1 MALPFYFFK
10 RRNDMNL
17 LNSSKIF
24 LKRNSSTILTCIGA
38 AGVIATSVMAVKA
51 TPKAMVLLEKTK
63 EEKGKELTNIEKVR
77 VAGPAYIPAAIVGA
91 STIACIFGANALSK
105 KTQASLMSAYALL
118 DSSYKQYKNKV
129 KELYG
134 EDSDCN
140 VRKGMAK
147 DKYEDEKDDIHVNN
161 EQKLFLDFYSLRYF
175 ESTERLV
182 LKAEN
187 RVNELLKLYGRA
199 SLNDFY
205 ESLGMPTAYTGYEL
219 WWNVQKCPSVE
230 FTHDITTMDDG
241 LECCVI
247 SMSVEPECELD

>member
-1 MALPFYFFK
+1 
-10 RRNDMNL
+10 MNL
-17 LNSSKIF
+17 LNSSKLF
-24 LKRNSSTILTCIGA
+24 LRRNSPTILTFLGA
-38 AGVIATSVMAVKA
+38 AGVVATSIAAVKA
-51 TPKAMVLLEKTK
+51 TPKAMALLEKTK
-63 EEKGKELTNIEKVR
+63 EKKGKELTKLEMVK
-77 VAGPAYIPAAIVGA
+77 VAGPAYIPAVAIGA
-91 STIACIFGANALSK
+91 STIACIFGANALNK
-105 KTQASLMSAYALL
+105 KTQASIMSAYALL
-118 DSSYKQYKNKV
+118 DTSYKQYKSKV

-134 EDSDCN
+134 ENSDRN
-140 VRKGMAK
+140 VKKEIAK
-147 DKYEDEKDDIHVNN
+147 DKFKNNDININN
-161 EQKLFLDFYSLRYF
+161 EKILFFDFYSLRYF

-247 SMSVEPECELD
+247 SMSVEPECELY

>member
-1 MALPFYFFK
+1 
-10 RRNDMNL
+10 MNL
-17 LNSSKIF
+17 LNSSKLF
-24 LKRNSSTILTCIGA
+24 LRRNSPTILTFLGA
-38 AGVIATSVMAVKA
+38 AGVVATSIAAAKA
-51 TPKAMVLLEKTK
+51 TPKAMALLEKTK
-63 EEKGKELTNIEKVR
+63 EEKGEELTKLEIVK
-77 VAGPAYIPAAIVGA
+77 VAGPAYIPAVAIGA
-91 STIACIFGANALSK
+91 STIACIFGANALNK
-105 KTQASLMSAYALL
+105 KTQASIMSAYALL
-118 DSSYKQYKNKV
+118 DTSYKQYKSKV

-134 EDSDCN
+134 ENSDRN
-140 VRKGMAK
+140 VKKEIAK
-147 DKYEDEKDDIHVNN
+147 DKFKDNDININN
-161 EQKLFLDFYSLRYF
+161 EKILFFDFYSLRYF

-247 SMSVEPECELD
+247 SMSAEPECELY

>member
-1 MALPFYFFK
+1 
-10 RRNDMNL
+10 MNL
-17 LNSSKIF
+17 INSSKLF
-24 LKRNSSTILTCIGA
+24 LRRNSPTILTFLGA
-38 AGVIATSVMAVKA
+38 AGVVATSIAAVKA
-51 TPKAMVLLEKTK
+51 TPKAMALLEKTK
-63 EEKGKELTNIEKVR
+63 EEKGEELTKLEMIK
-77 VAGPAYIPAAIVGA
+77 VAGPAYIPAVAIGA
-91 STIACIFGANALSK
+91 STIACIFGANALNK
-105 KTQASLMSAYALL
+105 KTQASIMSAYALL
-118 DSSYKQYKNKV
+118 DTSYKQYKSKV

-134 EDSDCN
+134 ENSDRN
-140 VRKGMAK
+140 VKKEIVK
-147 DKYEDEKDDIHVNN
+147 DKFKDNNIHINN
-161 EQKLFLDFYSLRYF
+161 EKILFFDFYSLRYF

-230 FTHDITTMDDG
+230 FTHDTTTMDDG

-247 SMSVEPECELD
+247 SMSVEPECELY

>member
-1 MALPFYFFK
+1 
-10 RRNDMNL
+10 MNL
-17 LNSSKIF
+17 LNSSKLF
-24 LKRNSSTILTCIGA
+24 LRRNSPTILTFLGA
-38 AGVIATSVMAVKA
+38 AGVVATSIAAVKA
-51 TPKAMVLLEKTK
+51 TPKAMALLEKTK
-63 EEKGKELTNIEKVR
+63 EEKGEELTKLEMVK
-77 VAGPAYIPAAIVGA
+77 VAGPAYIPAVAIGA
-91 STIACIFGANALSK
+91 STIACIFGANALNK
-105 KTQASLMSAYALL
+105 KTQASIMSAYALL
-118 DSSYKQYKNKV
+118 DTSYKQYKSKV

-134 EDSDCN
+134 ENLDQN
-140 VRKGMAK
+140 VKKEIAK
-147 DKYEDEKDDIHVNN
+147 DKFKDNDIHINN
-161 EQKLFLDFYSLRYF
+161 EKILFFDFYSLRYF

-247 SMSVEPECELD
+247 SMSVEPECELY

>member
-1 MALPFYFFK
+1 
-10 RRNDMNL
+10 MNL
-17 LNSSKIF
+17 LNSSKLF
-24 LKRNSSTILTCIGA
+24 LRRNSPTILTFLGA
-38 AGVIATSVMAVKA
+38 AGVVATSIAAAKA
-51 TPKAMVLLEKTK
+51 TPKAMALLEKTK
-63 EEKGKELTNIEKVR
+63 EEKGKELTKLEMVK
-77 VAGPAYIPAAIVGA
+77 VAGPAYIPAVAIGA
-91 STIACIFGANALSK
+91 STIACIFGANALNK
-105 KTQASLMSAYALL
+105 KTQASIMSAYALL
-118 DSSYKQYKNKV
+118 DTSYKQYKSKV

-134 EDSDCN
+134 ENSDRN
-140 VRKGMAK
+140 VKKEIAK
-147 DKYEDEKDDIHVNN
+147 DRIKDNDIHINN
-161 EQKLFLDFYSLRYF
+161 EKILFFDFYSLRYF

-247 SMSVEPECELD
+247 SMSVEPECELY

>member
-1 MALPFYFFK
+1 
-10 RRNDMNL
+10 MNL
-17 LNSSKIF
+17 VNSSKLF
-24 LKRNSSTILTCIGA
+24 LRRNSPTILTFLGA
-38 AGVIATSVMAVKA
+38 AGVVATSIAAAKA
-51 TPKAMVLLEKTK
+51 TPKAMALLKKTK
-63 EEKGKELTNIEKVR
+63 EEKGEELTKLEIVK
-77 VAGPAYIPAAIVGA
+77 VAGPAYIPAVAIGA
-91 STIACIFGANALSK
+91 STIACIFGANALNK
-105 KTQASLMSAYALL
+105 KTQASIMSAYALL
-118 DSSYKQYKNKV
+118 DTSYKQYKSKV

-134 EDSDCN
+134 ENSDRN
-140 VRKGMAK
+140 VKKEIAK
-147 DKYEDEKDDIHVNN
+147 DKFKDNDIHINN
-161 EQKLFLDFYSLRYF
+161 EKILFFDFYSLRYF

-247 SMSVEPECELD
+247 SMSVEPECELY

>member
-1 MALPFYFFK
+1 
-10 RRNDMNL
+10 MNL
-17 LNSSKIF
+17 LNSSKLF
-24 LKRNSSTILTCIGA
+24 LRRNSPTILTFLGA
-38 AGVIATSVMAVKA
+38 AGVVATSIAAAKA
-51 TPKAMVLLEKTK
+51 TPKAMALLEKTK
-63 EEKGKELTNIEKVR
+63 EEKGEELTKLEIVK
-77 VAGPAYIPAAIVGA
+77 VAGPAYIPAVAIGA
-91 STIACIFGANALSK
+91 STIACIFGANALNK
-105 KTQASLMSAYALL
+105 KTQASIMSAYALL
-118 DSSYKQYKNKV
+118 DTSYKQYKSKV

-134 EDSDCN
+134 ENSDQN
-140 VRKGMAK
+140 VKKEIAK
-147 DKYEDEKDDIHVNN
+147 DKFKDNDIHINN
-161 EQKLFLDFYSLRYF
+161 EKILFFDFYSLRYF

-205 ESLGMPTAYTGYEL
+205 ESLGMPTAYTGCEL

-247 SMSVEPECELD
+247 SMSVEPECELY

>member
-1 MALPFYFFK
+1 
-10 RRNDMNL
+10 MNL
-17 LNSSKIF
+17 LNSSKLF
-24 LKRNSSTILTCIGA
+24 LRRNSPTILTFLGA
-38 AGVIATSVMAVKA
+38 AGVVATSIAAVKV
-51 TPKAMVLLEKTK
+51 TPKAMALLEKTK
-63 EEKGKELTNIEKVR
+63 EEKGEELTKLEMIK
-77 VAGPAYIPAAIVGA
+77 VAGPAYIPAVAIGA
-91 STIACIFGANALSK
+91 STIACIFGANALNK
-105 KTQASLMSAYALL
+105 KTQASIMSAYALL
-118 DSSYKQYKNKV
+118 DTSYKQYKSKV

-134 EDSDCN
+134 ENSDRN
-140 VRKGMAK
+140 VKKEIAK
-147 DKYEDEKDDIHVNN
+147 DKFKDNDIHINN
-161 EQKLFLDFYSLRYF
+161 EKILFFDFYSLRYF

>member
-1 MALPFYFFK
+1 
-10 RRNDMNL
+10 MNL
-17 LNSSKIF
+17 LNSSKLF
-24 LKRNSSTILTCIGA
+24 LRRNSPTILTFLGA
-38 AGVIATSVMAVKA
+38 AGVVATSIAAAKA
-51 TPKAMVLLEKTK
+51 TPKAMALLEKTK
-63 EEKGKELTNIEKVR
+63 EEKGEELTKLEIVK
-77 VAGPAYIPAAIVGA
+77 VAGPAYIPAVAIGA
-91 STIACIFGANALSK
+91 STIACIFGANALNK
-105 KTQASLMSAYALL
+105 KTQASIMSAYALL
-118 DSSYKQYKNKV
+118 DTSYKQYKSKV

-134 EDSDCN
+134 ENSDRN
-140 VRKGMAK
+140 VKKEIAK
-147 DKYEDEKDDIHVNN
+147 DKFKDNDININN
-161 EQKLFLDFYSLRYF
+161 EKILFFDFYSLRYF

-247 SMSVEPECELD
+247 SMSVEPECELY

>member
-1 MALPFYFFK
+1 
-10 RRNDMNL
+10 MNL
-17 LNSSKIF
+17 LNSSKLF
-24 LKRNSSTILTCIGA
+24 LRRNSPTILTFLGA
-38 AGVIATSVMAVKA
+38 AGVVATSIAAAKA
-51 TPKAMVLLEKTK
+51 TPKAMALLEKTK
-63 EEKGKELTNIEKVR
+63 EEKGEELTKLEIVK
-77 VAGPAYIPAAIVGA
+77 VAGPAYIPAVAIGA
-91 STIACIFGANALSK
+91 STIACIFGANALNK
-105 KTQASLMSAYALL
+105 KTQASIMSAYALL
-118 DSSYKQYKNKV
+118 DTSYKQYKSKV

-134 EDSDCN
+134 ENSDRN
-140 VRKGMAK
+140 VKKEIAK
-147 DKYEDEKDDIHVNN
+147 DKFKDNDIHINN
-161 EQKLFLDFYSLRYF
+161 KKILFFDFYSLRYF

-247 SMSVEPECELD
+247 SMSVEPECELY

>member
-1 MALPFYFFK
+1 
-10 RRNDMNL
+10 MNL
-17 LNSSKIF
+17 LNSSKLF
-24 LKRNSSTILTCIGA
+24 LRRNSPTILTFLGA
-38 AGVIATSVMAVKA
+38 AGVVATSIAAAKA
-51 TPKAMVLLEKTK
+51 TPKAMALLEKTK
-63 EEKGKELTNIEKVR
+63 EEKGEELTKLEIVK
-77 VAGPAYIPAAIVGA
+77 VAGPAYIPAVAIGA
-91 STIACIFGANALSK
+91 STIACIFGANALNK
-105 KTQASLMSAYALL
+105 KTQASIMSAYALL
-118 DSSYKQYKNKV
+118 DTSYKQYKSKV

-134 EDSDCN
+134 ENSDRN
-140 VRKGMAK
+140 VKKEIAK
-147 DKYEDEKDDIHVNN
+147 DKFKDNDININN
-161 EQKLFLDFYSLRYF
+161 EKILFFDFYSLRYF

>member
-1 MALPFYFFK
+1 
-10 RRNDMNL
+10 MNL

-24 LKRNSSTILTCIGA
+24 LRRNSPTILTFLGA
-38 AGVIATSVMAVKA
+38 AGVVATSIAAAKA
-51 TPKAMVLLEKTK
+51 TPKAMALLEKTK
-63 EEKGKELTNIEKVR
+63 EEKGEELTKLEIVK
-77 VAGPAYIPAAIVGA
+77 VAGPAYVPAVAIGA
-91 STIACIFGANALSK
+91 STIACIFGANALNK
-105 KTQASLMSAYALL
+105 KTQASIMSAYALL
-118 DSSYKQYKNKV
+118 DTSYKQYKSKV

-134 EDSDCN
+134 ENSDRN
-140 VRKGMAK
+140 VKKEIAK
-147 DKYEDEKDDIHVNN
+147 DKFKDNDIHINN
-161 EQKLFLDFYSLRYF
+161 EKILFFDFYSLRYF

-247 SMSVEPECELD
+247 SMSVEPECELY

>member
-1 MALPFYFFK
+1 
-10 RRNDMNL
+10 MNL

-24 LKRNSSTILTCIGA
+24 LRRNSPTILTFLGA
-38 AGVIATSVMAVKA
+38 AGVVATSIAAAKA
-51 TPKAMVLLEKTK
+51 TPKAMALLEKTK
-63 EEKGKELTNIEKVR
+63 EEKGEELTKLEMVK
-77 VAGPAYIPAAIVGA
+77 VAGPAYIPAVAIGA
-91 STIACIFGANALSK
+91 STIACIFGANALNK
-105 KTQASLMSAYALL
+105 KTQASIMSAYALL
-118 DSSYKQYKNKV
+118 DTSYKQYKSKV

-134 EDSDCN
+134 ENSDQN
-140 VRKGMAK
+140 VKKEIAK
-147 DKYEDEKDDIHVNN
+147 DKFKDNDIHINN
-161 EQKLFLDFYSLRYF
+161 EKILFFDFYSLRYF

-247 SMSVEPECELD
+247 SMSVEPECELY

>member
-1 MALPFYFFK
+1 
-10 RRNDMNL
+10 MNL
-17 LNSSKIF
+17 LNSSKLF
-24 LKRNSSTILTCIGA
+24 LRRNSPTILTFLGA
-38 AGVIATSVMAVKA
+38 AGVVATSIAAAKA
-51 TPKAMVLLEKTK
+51 TPKAMALLEKTK
-63 EEKGKELTNIEKVR
+63 EEKGEELTKLEIVK
-77 VAGPAYIPAAIVGA
+77 VAGPAYIPAIAIGA
-91 STIACIFGANALSK
+91 STIACIFGANALNK
-105 KTQASLMSAYALL
+105 KTQASIMSAYALL
-118 DSSYKQYKNKV
+118 DTSYKQYKSKV

-134 EDSDCN
+134 ENSDRN
-140 VRKGMAK
+140 VKKEIAK
-147 DKYEDEKDDIHVNN
+147 DKFKDNDININN
-161 EQKLFLDFYSLRYF
+161 EKILFFDFYSLRYF

-247 SMSVEPECELD
+247 SMSVEPECELY

>member
-1 MALPFYFFK
+1 
-10 RRNDMNL
+10 MNL
-17 LNSSKIF
+17 LNSSKLF
-24 LKRNSSTILTCIGA
+24 LRRNSPTILTFLGA
-38 AGVIATSVMAVKA
+38 AGVVATSIAAVKA
-51 TPKAMVLLEKTK
+51 TPKAMALLEKTK
-63 EEKGKELTNIEKVR
+63 EEKGEELTKLEIVK
-77 VAGPAYIPAAIVGA
+77 VAGPAYIPAVAIGA
-91 STIACIFGANALSK
+91 STIACIFGANTLNK
-105 KTQASLMSAYALL
+105 KTQASIMSAYALL
-118 DSSYKQYKNKV
+118 DTSYKQYKSKV

-134 EDSDCN
+134 ENSDRN
-140 VRKGMAK
+140 VKKEIAK
-147 DKYEDEKDDIHVNN
+147 DKFKNNDIHINN
-161 EQKLFLDFYSLRYF
+161 EKILFFDFYSLRYF

-247 SMSVEPECELD
+247 SMSVEPECELY

>member
-1 MALPFYFFK
+1 
-10 RRNDMNL
+10 MNL
-17 LNSSKIF
+17 INSSKLF
-24 LKRNSSTILTCIGA
+24 LRRNSPTILTFLGA
-38 AGVIATSVMAVKA
+38 AGVVATSIAAAKA
-51 TPKAMVLLEKTK
+51 TPKAMALLEKTK
-63 EEKGKELTNIEKVR
+63 EEKGEELTKLEMVK
-77 VAGPAYIPAAIVGA
+77 VAGPAYIPAIAIGA
-91 STIACIFGANALSK
+91 STIACIFGANALNK
-105 KTQASLMSAYALL
+105 KTQASIMSAYALL
-118 DSSYKQYKNKV
+118 DTSYKQYKSKV

-134 EDSDCN
+134 ENSDRN
-140 VRKGMAK
+140 VKKEIAK
-147 DKYEDEKDDIHVNN
+147 DKFKDNDIHINN
-161 EQKLFLDFYSLRYF
+161 EKILFFDFYSLRYF

-247 SMSVEPECELD
+247 SMSVEPECELY

>member
-1 MALPFYFFK
+1 
-10 RRNDMNL
+10 MNL
-17 LNSSKIF
+17 LNSSKLF
-24 LKRNSSTILTCIGA
+24 LRRNSPTILTFLGA
-38 AGVIATSVMAVKA
+38 AGVVATSIAAVKA
-51 TPKAMVLLEKTK
+51 TPKAMTLLEKTK
-63 EEKGKELTNIEKVR
+63 EEKGGELTKLEMVK
-77 VAGPAYIPAAIVGA
+77 VAGPAYIPAIAIGA
-91 STIACIFGANALSK
+91 STIACIFGANALNK
-105 KTQASLMSAYALL
+105 KTQASIMSAYALL
-118 DSSYKQYKNKV
+118 DTSYKQYKNKV

-134 EDSDCN
+134 EDSDRN
-140 VRKGMAK
+140 VKKEIAK
-147 DKYEDEKDDIHVNN
+147 DKCKDNHIHINN
-161 EQKLFLDFYSLRYF
+161 EKILFFDFYSLRYF

-247 SMSVEPECELD
+247 SMSVEPECELY

>member
-1 MALPFYFFK
+1 
-10 RRNDMNL
+10 MNL
-17 LNSSKIF
+17 LNSSKLF
-24 LKRNSSTILTCIGA
+24 LRRNSPTILTFLGA
-38 AGVIATSVMAVKA
+38 AGVVATSIAAAKA
-51 TPKAMVLLEKTK
+51 TPKAMALLEKTK
-63 EEKGKELTNIEKVR
+63 EEKGEELTKLEMVK
-77 VAGPAYIPAAIVGA
+77 VAGPAYIPAVAIGA
-91 STIACIFGANALSK
+91 STIACIFGANALNK
-105 KTQASLMSAYALL
+105 KTQASIMSAYALL
-118 DSSYKQYKNKV
+118 DTSYKQYKSKV

-134 EDSDCN
+134 ENSDRN
-140 VRKGMAK
+140 VKKEIAK
-147 DKYEDEKDDIHVNN
+147 DKFKNNDIHINN
-161 EQKLFLDFYSLRYF
+161 EKILFFDFYSLRYF

>member
-1 MALPFYFFK
+1 
-10 RRNDMNL
+10 MNL
-17 LNSSKIF
+17 INSSKLF
-24 LKRNSSTILTCIGA
+24 LQRNSPTILTFLGA
-38 AGVIATSVMAVKA
+38 AGVVATSIAAAKA
-51 TPKAMVLLEKTK
+51 TPKAMALLEKTK
-63 EEKGKELTNIEKVR
+63 EEKGEELTKLEMVK
-77 VAGPAYIPAAIVGA
+77 VAGPAYIPAVAIGA
-91 STIACIFGANALSK
+91 STIACIFGANALNK
-105 KTQASLMSAYALL
+105 KTQASIMSAYALL
-118 DSSYKQYKNKV
+118 DTSYKQYKSKV

-134 EDSDCN
+134 ENSDRN
-140 VRKGMAK
+140 VKKEIAK
-147 DKYEDEKDDIHVNN
+147 DKFKDNDIHINN
-161 EQKLFLDFYSLRYF
+161 EKILFFDFYSLRYF

-230 FTHDITTMDDG
+230 FAHDITTMDDG

-247 SMSVEPECELD
+247 SMSVEPECELY

>member
-1 MALPFYFFK
+1 
-10 RRNDMNL
+10 MNL
-17 LNSSKIF
+17 LNSSKLF
-24 LKRNSSTILTCIGA
+24 LRRNSPTILTFLGA
-38 AGVIATSVMAVKA
+38 AGVVATSIAAAKA
-51 TPKAMVLLEKTK
+51 TPKAMALLKKTK
-63 EEKGKELTNIEKVR
+63 EEKGEELTKLEIVK
-77 VAGPAYIPAAIVGA
+77 VAGPAYIPAVAIGA
-91 STIACIFGANALSK
+91 STIACIFGANALNK
-105 KTQASLMSAYALL
+105 KTQASIMSAYALL
-118 DSSYKQYKNKV
+118 DTSYKQYKSKV

-134 EDSDCN
+134 ENSDRN
-140 VRKGMAK
+140 VKKEIAK
-147 DKYEDEKDDIHVNN
+147 DKFKDNDIHINN
-161 EQKLFLDFYSLRYF
+161 EKILFFDFYSLRYF

-247 SMSVEPECELD
+247 SMSVEPECELY

>member
-1 MALPFYFFK
+1 
-10 RRNDMNL
+10 MNL
-17 LNSSKIF
+17 INSSKLF
-24 LKRNSSTILTCIGA
+24 LRRNSPTILTFLGA
-38 AGVIATSVMAVKA
+38 AGVVATSIAAVKA
-51 TPKAMVLLEKTK
+51 TPKAIALLEKTK
-63 EEKGKELTNIEKVR
+63 EEKGEELTKLEMVK
-77 VAGPAYIPAAIVGA
+77 VAGPAYIPAIAIGA
-91 STIACIFGANALSK
+91 STIACIFGANALNK
-105 KTQASLMSAYALL
+105 KTQASIMSAYALL
-118 DSSYKQYKNKV
+118 DTSYKQYKSKV

-134 EDSDCN
+134 ENSDQN
-140 VRKGMAK
+140 VKKEIAK
-147 DKYEDEKDDIHVNN
+147 DKFKDNDIHINN
-161 EQKLFLDFYSLRYF
+161 EKILFFDFYSLRYF

-247 SMSVEPECELD
+247 SMSVEPECELY

>member
-1 MALPFYFFK
+1 
-10 RRNDMNL
+10 MNL
-17 LNSSKIF
+17 LNSSKLF
-24 LKRNSSTILTCIGA
+24 LRRNSPTILTFLGA
-38 AGVIATSVMAVKA
+38 AGVVATSIAAAKA
-51 TPKAMVLLEKTK
+51 TPKAMALLEKTK
-63 EEKGKELTNIEKVR
+63 EEKGEELTKLEMVK
-77 VAGPAYIPAAIVGA
+77 VAGPAYIPAVAIGA
-91 STIACIFGANALSK
+91 STIACIFGANALNK
-105 KTQASLMSAYALL
+105 KTQASIMSAYALL
-118 DSSYKQYKNKV
+118 DTSYKQYKSKV

-134 EDSDCN
+134 ENSDRN
-140 VRKGMAK
+140 VKKEIAK
-147 DKYEDEKDDIHVNN
+147 DKFKDNDININN
-161 EQKLFLDFYSLRYF
+161 EKILFFDFYSLRYF

-247 SMSVEPECELD
+247 SMSVEPECELY

>member
-1 MALPFYFFK
+1 
-10 RRNDMNL
+10 MNL
-17 LNSSKIF
+17 INSSKLF
-24 LKRNSSTILTCIGA
+24 LRRNSPTILTFLGA
-38 AGVIATSVMAVKA
+38 AGVVATSIAAVKA
-51 TPKAMVLLEKTK
+51 TPKAMTLLEKTK
-63 EEKGKELTNIEKVR
+63 EEKGEELTKLEMVK
-77 VAGPAYIPAAIVGA
+77 VAGPAYIPAIAIGA
-91 STIACIFGANALSK
+91 STIACIFGANALNK
-105 KTQASLMSAYALL
+105 KTQASIMSAYALL
-118 DSSYKQYKNKV
+118 DTSYKQYKSKV

-134 EDSDCN
+134 ENSDRN
-140 VRKGMAK
+140 VKKEIAK
-147 DKYEDEKDDIHVNN
+147 DKFKDNDIHINN
-161 EQKLFLDFYSLRYF
+161 EKILFFDFYSLRYF

-247 SMSVEPECELD
+247 SMSVEPECELY

>member
-1 MALPFYFFK
+1 
-10 RRNDMNL
+10 MNL
-17 LNSSKIF
+17 LNSSKLF
-24 LKRNSSTILTCIGA
+24 LRRNSPTILTFLGA
-38 AGVIATSVMAVKA
+38 AGVVATSIAAAKA
-51 TPKAMVLLEKTK
+51 TPKAMALLEKTK
-63 EEKGKELTNIEKVR
+63 EEKGEELTKLEMVK
-77 VAGPAYIPAAIVGA
+77 VAGPAYIPAVAIGA
-91 STIACIFGANALSK
+91 STIVCIFGANALNK
-105 KTQASLMSAYALL
+105 KTQASIMSAYALL
-118 DSSYKQYKNKV
+118 DTSYKQYKSKV

-134 EDSDCN
+134 ENSDRN
-140 VRKGMAK
+140 VKKEIAK
-147 DKYEDEKDDIHVNN
+147 DKFKDNDININN
-161 EQKLFLDFYSLRYF
+161 EKILFFDFYSLRYF

-247 SMSVEPECELD
+247 SMSVEPECELY

>member
-1 MALPFYFFK
+1 
-10 RRNDMNL
+10 MNL
-17 LNSSKIF
+17 LNSSKLF
-24 LKRNSSTILTCIGA
+24 LRRNSPTILTFLGA
-38 AGVIATSVMAVKA
+38 AGVVATSIAAAKA
-51 TPKAMVLLEKTK
+51 TPKAMALLEKTK
-63 EEKGKELTNIEKVR
+63 EEKGEELTKLEMVK
-77 VAGPAYIPAAIVGA
+77 VAGPAYIPAIAIGA
-91 STIACIFGANALSK
+91 STIACIFGANALNK
-105 KTQASLMSAYALL
+105 KTQASIMSAYALL
-118 DSSYKQYKNKV
+118 DTSYKQYKSKV

-134 EDSDCN
+134 ENSDRN
-140 VRKGMAK
+140 VKKEIAK
-147 DKYEDEKDDIHVNN
+147 NKFKDNDININN
-161 EQKLFLDFYSLRYF
+161 EKILFFDFYSLRYF

-247 SMSVEPECELD
+247 SMSVEPECELY

>member
-1 MALPFYFFK
+1 
-10 RRNDMNL
+10 MNL
-17 LNSSKIF
+17 LNSSKLF
-24 LKRNSSTILTCIGA
+24 LRRNSPTILTFLGA
-38 AGVIATSVMAVKA
+38 AGVVVTSIAAAKA
-51 TPKAMVLLEKTK
+51 TPKAMALLEKTK
-63 EEKGKELTNIEKVR
+63 EEKGGELTKLEIVK
-77 VAGPAYIPAAIVGA
+77 VAGPAYIPAVAIGA
-91 STIACIFGANALSK
+91 STIACIFGANALNK
-105 KTQASLMSAYALL
+105 KTQASIMSAYALL
-118 DSSYKQYKNKV
+118 DTSYKQYKNKV

-134 EDSDCN
+134 EDSDRN
-140 VRKGMAK
+140 VKKEIAK
-147 DKYEDEKDDIHVNN
+147 DKCKDNHIHLNN
-161 EQKLFLDFYSLRYF
+161 EKILFFDFYSLRYF

>member
-1 MALPFYFFK
+1 
-10 RRNDMNL
+10 MNL
-17 LNSSKIF
+17 LSSSKLF

-38 AGVIATSVMAVKA
+38 VGVIATSVLAVKA
-51 TPKAMVLLEKTK
+51 TPKAMALLEQSE
-63 EEKGKELTNIEKVR
+63 EEKGEKLTNIEKVQ

-129 KELYG
+129 KELFG
-134 EDSDCN
+134 EDSDRN
-140 VRKGMAK
+140 IRKGMAK
-147 DKYEDEKDDIHVNN
+147 DKYNNKKDNIHVNN
-161 EQKLFLDFYSLRYF
+161 DRKLFFDFYSLRYF

-182 LKAEN
+182 GKAEQ
-187 RVNELLKLYGRA
+187 RVNELLNMYGRA

-205 ESLGMPTAYTGYEL
+205 ESLGLCTPYTGYEL
-219 WWNVQKCPSVE
+219 WWDSRKCSRVE
-230 FTHDITTMDDG
+230 FSHDITTMDDG

-247 SMSVEPECELD
+247 SMSVEPEYERY

>member
-1 MALPFYFFK
+1 
-10 RRNDMNL
+10 MNL
-17 LNSSKIF
+17 LNSSKLF
-24 LKRNSSTILTCIGA
+24 LRRNSPTILTFLGA
-38 AGVIATSVMAVKA
+38 AGVVATSIAAAKA
-51 TPKAMVLLEKTK
+51 TPKAMALLEKTK
-63 EEKGKELTNIEKVR
+63 EEKGEELTKLEMVK
-77 VAGPAYIPAAIVGA
+77 VAGPAYIPAVAIGA
-91 STIACIFGANALSK
+91 STIACIFGANALNK
-105 KTQASLMSAYALL
+105 KTQASIMSAYALL
-118 DSSYKQYKNKV
+118 DTSYKQYKSKV

-134 EDSDCN
+134 ENSDQN
-140 VRKGMAK
+140 VKKEIAK
-147 DKYEDEKDDIHVNN
+147 DKFKDNDIHINN
-161 EQKLFLDFYSLRYF
+161 EKILFFDFYSLRYF

>member
-1 MALPFYFFK
+1 
-10 RRNDMNL
+10 MNL
-17 LNSSKIF
+17 LNSSKLF
-24 LKRNSSTILTCIGA
+24 LRRNSPTILTFLGA
-38 AGVIATSVMAVKA
+38 AGVVATSIAAAKA
-51 TPKAMVLLEKTK
+51 TPKAMALLEKTK
-63 EEKGKELTNIEKVR
+63 EEKGEELTKLEMVK
-77 VAGPAYIPAAIVGA
+77 VAGPAYIPAVAIGA
-91 STIACIFGANALSK
+91 STIACIFGANALNK
-105 KTQASLMSAYALL
+105 KTQASIMSAYALL
-118 DSSYKQYKNKV
+118 DTSYKQYKNKV

-134 EDSDCN
+134 EDSDRN
-140 VRKGMAK
+140 VKKEIAK
-147 DKYEDEKDDIHVNN
+147 DKCKDNHININN
-161 EQKLFLDFYSLRYF
+161 EKILFFDFYSLRYF

-247 SMSVEPECELD
+247 SMSVEPECELY

>member
-1 MALPFYFFK
+1 
-10 RRNDMNL
+10 MNL
-17 LNSSKIF
+17 LNSSKLF
-24 LKRNSSTILTCIGA
+24 LRRNSPTILTFLGA
-38 AGVIATSVMAVKA
+38 AGVVATSIAAAKA
-51 TPKAMVLLEKTK
+51 TPKAMALLEKTK
-63 EEKGKELTNIEKVR
+63 EEKGEELTKLEMVK
-77 VAGPAYIPAAIVGA
+77 VAGPAYIPAIAIGA
-91 STIACIFGANALSK
+91 STIACIFGANALNK
-105 KTQASLMSAYALL
+105 KTQASIMSAYALL
-118 DSSYKQYKNKV
+118 DTSYKQYKSKV

-134 EDSDCN
+134 ENSDRN
-140 VRKGMAK
+140 VKKEIAK
-147 DKYEDEKDDIHVNN
+147 DKFKDNDIHINN
-161 EQKLFLDFYSLRYF
+161 EKILFFDFYSLRYF

-247 SMSVEPECELD
+247 SMSVEPECELY

>member
-1 MALPFYFFK
+1 
-10 RRNDMNL
+10 MNL
-17 LNSSKIF
+17 INSSKLF
-24 LKRNSSTILTCIGA
+24 LRRNSPTILTFLGA
-38 AGVIATSVMAVKA
+38 AGVVATSIAAAKA
-51 TPKAMVLLEKTK
+51 TPKAMALLEKTK
-63 EEKGKELTNIEKVR
+63 EEKGEELTKLEIVK
-77 VAGPAYIPAAIVGA
+77 VAGPAYIPAVAIGA
-91 STIACIFGANALSK
+91 STIACIFGANALNK
-105 KTQASLMSAYALL
+105 KTQASIMSAYALL
-118 DSSYKQYKNKV
+118 DTSYKQYKSKV

-134 EDSDCN
+134 ENSDRN
-140 VRKGMAK
+140 VKKEIAK
-147 DKYEDEKDDIHVNN
+147 DKFKDNDININN
-161 EQKLFLDFYSLRYF
+161 EKILFFDFYSLRYF

-247 SMSVEPECELD
+247 SMSVEPECELY

>member
-1 MALPFYFFK
+1 
-10 RRNDMNL
+10 MNL
-17 LNSSKIF
+17 LNSSKLF
-24 LKRNSSTILTCIGA
+24 LRRNSPTILTFLGA
-38 AGVIATSVMAVKA
+38 AGVVATSIAAAKA
-51 TPKAMVLLEKTK
+51 TPKAMALLEKTK
-63 EEKGKELTNIEKVR
+63 EEKGEELTKLEIVK
-77 VAGPAYIPAAIVGA
+77 VAGPAYVPAVAIGA
-91 STIACIFGANALSK
+91 STIACIFGANALNK
-105 KTQASLMSAYALL
+105 KTQASIMSAYALL
-118 DSSYKQYKNKV
+118 DTSYKQYKSKV

-134 EDSDCN
+134 ENSDQN
-140 VRKGMAK
+140 VKKEIAK
-147 DKYEDEKDDIHVNN
+147 DKFKDNDIHINN
-161 EQKLFLDFYSLRYF
+161 EKILFFDFYSLRYF

-247 SMSVEPECELD
+247 SMSVEPECELY

>member
-1 MALPFYFFK
+1 
-10 RRNDMNL
+10 MNL
-17 LNSSKIF
+17 LNSSKLF
-24 LKRNSSTILTCIGA
+24 LRRNSPTILTFLGA
-38 AGVIATSVMAVKA
+38 AGVVATSIAAVKA
-51 TPKAMVLLEKTK
+51 TPKAIALLEKTK
-63 EEKGKELTNIEKVR
+63 EEKGEELTKLEMVK
-77 VAGPAYIPAAIVGA
+77 VAGPAYIPAIAIGA
-91 STIACIFGANALSK
+91 STIACIFGANALNK
-105 KTQASLMSAYALL
+105 KTQASIMSAYALL
-118 DSSYKQYKNKV
+118 DTSYKQYKSKV

-134 EDSDCN
+134 ENSDRN
-140 VRKGMAK
+140 VKKEIAK
-147 DKYEDEKDDIHVNN
+147 DKFKDNDIHINN
-161 EQKLFLDFYSLRYF
+161 EKILFFDFYSLRYF

-219 WWNVQKCPSVE
+219 WWNVQKCLSVE

-247 SMSVEPECELD
+247 SMSVEPECELY

>member
-1 MALPFYFFK
+1 
-10 RRNDMNL
+10 MNL

-24 LKRNSSTILTCIGA
+24 LLRNSPTILTFLGA
-38 AGVIATSVMAVKA
+38 AGVVATSIAAAKA
-51 TPKAMVLLEKTK
+51 TPKAMALLEKTK
-63 EEKGKELTNIEKVR
+63 EEKGEELTKLEMVK
-77 VAGPAYIPAAIVGA
+77 VAGPAYIPAVAIGA
-91 STIACIFGANALSK
+91 STIACIFGANALNK
-105 KTQASLMSAYALL
+105 KTQASIMSAYALL
-118 DSSYKQYKNKV
+118 DTSYKQYKSKV

-134 EDSDCN
+134 ENSDRN
-140 VRKGMAK
+140 VKKEIAK
-147 DKYEDEKDDIHVNN
+147 DKFKDNDIHINN
-161 EQKLFLDFYSLRYF
+161 EKILFFDFYSLRYF

-247 SMSVEPECELD
+247 SMSVEPECELY

>member
-1 MALPFYFFK
+1 
-10 RRNDMNL
+10 MNL
-17 LNSSKIF
+17 LNSSKLF
-24 LKRNSSTILTCIGA
+24 LRRNSPTILTFLGA
-38 AGVIATSVMAVKA
+38 AGVVATSIAAAKA
-51 TPKAMVLLEKTK
+51 TPKAMALLEKTK
-63 EEKGKELTNIEKVR
+63 AEKGEELTKLEMVK
-77 VAGPAYIPAAIVGA
+77 VAGPAYIPAVAIGA
-91 STIACIFGANALSK
+91 STIACIFGANALNK
-105 KTQASLMSAYALL
+105 KTQASIMSAYALL
-118 DSSYKQYKNKV
+118 DTSYKQYKSKV

-134 EDSDCN
+134 ENSDRN
-140 VRKGMAK
+140 VKKEIAK
-147 DKYEDEKDDIHVNN
+147 DRIKDNDVHINN
-161 EQKLFLDFYSLRYF
+161 EKILFFDFYSLRYF

-247 SMSVEPECELD
+247 SMSVEPECELY

>member
-1 MALPFYFFK
+1 
-10 RRNDMNL
+10 MNL
-17 LNSSKIF
+17 LNSSKLF
-24 LKRNSSTILTCIGA
+24 LRRNSPTILTFLGA
-38 AGVIATSVMAVKA
+38 AGVVATSIAAVKA

-63 EEKGKELTNIEKVR
+63 EEKGEELTKLEIVK
-77 VAGPAYIPAAIVGA
+77 VAGPAYIPAVAIGA
-91 STIACIFGANALSK
+91 STIACIFGANALNK
-105 KTQASLMSAYALL
+105 KTQASIMSAYALL
-118 DSSYKQYKNKV
+118 DTSYKQYKSKV

-134 EDSDCN
+134 EDSDRN
-140 VRKGMAK
+140 VKKEIAK
-147 DKYEDEKDDIHVNN
+147 DKFKDNDIHINN
-161 EQKLFLDFYSLRYF
+161 EKILFFDFYSLRYF

-247 SMSVEPECELD
+247 SMSVEPECELY

>member
-1 MALPFYFFK
+1 
-10 RRNDMNL
+10 MNL
-17 LNSSKIF
+17 INSSKLF
-24 LKRNSSTILTCIGA
+24 LRRNSSTILTFLGA
-38 AGVIATSVMAVKA
+38 AGVVVTSIAAAKA
-51 TPKAMVLLEKTK
+51 TPKAMALLEKTK
-63 EEKGKELTNIEKVR
+63 EEKGEELTKLEMVK
-77 VAGPAYIPAAIVGA
+77 VAGPAYIPAVAIGA
-91 STIACIFGANALSK
+91 STIACIFGANALNK
-105 KTQASLMSAYALL
+105 KTQASIMSAYALL
-118 DSSYKQYKNKV
+118 DTSYKQYKSKV

-134 EDSDCN
+134 ENSDRN
-140 VRKGMAK
+140 VKKEIAK
-147 DKYEDEKDDIHVNN
+147 DKFKDNDIHINN
-161 EQKLFLDFYSLRYF
+161 EKILFFDFYSLRYF

-247 SMSVEPECELD
+247 SMSVEPECELY

>member
-1 MALPFYFFK
+1 
-10 RRNDMNL
+10 
-17 LNSSKIF
+17 
-24 LKRNSSTILTCIGA
+24 
-38 AGVIATSVMAVKA
+38 
-51 TPKAMVLLEKTK
+51 
-63 EEKGKELTNIEKVR
+63 
-77 VAGPAYIPAAIVGA
+77 
-91 STIACIFGANALSK
+91 
-105 KTQASLMSAYALL
+105 MSAYALL
-118 DSSYKQYKNKV
+118 DTSYKQYKSKV

-134 EDSDCN
+134 ENSDRN
-140 VRKGMAK
+140 VKKEIAK
-147 DKYEDEKDDIHVNN
+147 DKFKDNDIHINN
-161 EQKLFLDFYSLRYF
+161 EKILFFDFYSLRYF

>member
-1 MALPFYFFK
+1 
-10 RRNDMNL
+10 MNL
-17 LNSSKIF
+17 LNSSKLF
-24 LKRNSSTILTCIGA
+24 LRRNLPTILTFLGA
-38 AGVIATSVMAVKA
+38 AGVVATSIAAVKA
-51 TPKAMVLLEKTK
+51 TPKAMALLEKTK
-63 EEKGKELTNIEKVR
+63 EEKGEELTKLEMVK
-77 VAGPAYIPAAIVGA
+77 VAGPAYIPAVAIGA
-91 STIACIFGANALSK
+91 STIACIFGANALNK
-105 KTQASLMSAYALL
+105 KTQASIMSAYALL
-118 DSSYKQYKNKV
+118 DTSYKQYKNKV

-134 EDSDCN
+134 EDSDRN
-140 VRKGMAK
+140 VKKKIAK
-147 DKYEDEKDDIHVNN
+147 DKCKDNHIHINN
-161 EQKLFLDFYSLRYF
+161 EKILFFDFYSLRYF

-247 SMSVEPECELD
+247 SMSVEPECELY

>member
-1 MALPFYFFK
+1 
-10 RRNDMNL
+10 MNL
-17 LNSSKIF
+17 LNSSKLF
-24 LKRNSSTILTCIGA
+24 LRRNSPTILTFLGA
-38 AGVIATSVMAVKA
+38 AGVVATSIAAAKA
-51 TPKAMVLLEKTK
+51 TPKAMALLEKTK
-63 EEKGKELTNIEKVR
+63 EEKGEELTKLEIVK
-77 VAGPAYIPAAIVGA
+77 VAGPAYIPAVAIGA
-91 STIACIFGANALSK
+91 STIACIFGANALNK
-105 KTQASLMSAYALL
+105 KTQASIMSAYALL
-118 DSSYKQYKNKV
+118 DTSYKQYKSKV

-134 EDSDCN
+134 ENSDQN
-140 VRKGMAK
+140 VKKEIAK
-147 DKYEDEKDDIHVNN
+147 DKFKDNDIHINN
-161 EQKLFLDFYSLRYF
+161 EKILFFDFYSLRYF

-247 SMSVEPECELD
+247 SMSVEPECELY